1 MEEIIKALKAL
12 GFNTEESD
20 SGIEATM
27 FSIICLVAAPHKG
40 NDFKYMVRFAPRAG
54 FDRWANS
61 VVIEEFFDT
70 PEDVVT
76 CLTTNTAEIY
86 KRLLDDLTEQ
96 YNCLKEEFDNYLRL
110 EYE

>member
-1 MEEIIKALKAL
+1 MKEIIKALKAL
-12 GFNTEESD
+12 GFNTKESNVN
-20 SGIEATM
+20 IWATTS
-27 FSIICLVAAPHKG
+27 SIICLVVAPHKG
-40 NDFKYMVRFAPRAG
+40 TNFKYMVRFAPKAG

-96 YNCLKEEFDNYLRL
+96 YNCLKEEFDSYLRL